1 VLLVNAALTLGSQ
14 SRSGEPPGHSPHS
27 YQQAGFFPAR
37 KECPM
42 VQLILSSA
50 AATLISALTLTTA
63 LAAIRDRGAAMQK
76 VPVKAKRR
84 PSSR

>member
-1 VLLVNAALTLGSQ
+1 
-14 SRSGEPPGHSPHS
+14 
-27 YQQAGFFPAR
+27 
-37 KECPM
+37 M

-50 AATLISALTLTTA
+50 AVTLIAALSLATA